1 MIDHRCQPQSGG
13 GFTAMQATNLL
24 FIMADEHRRDALGCY
39 GHPIVRTPHLDR
51 LAAAGTRFANAYTP
65 SPVCVSARASLATGR
80 WVHDTGCWSS
90 AEPYDG
96 SMPGWGHRL
105 IAAGHRVVSVGKLH
119 YRATTDANGFDREIL
134 PLHVVD
140 GLGWVKGL
148 LRDPPPS
155 YGEAPRELAMQV
167 GTGETGYTHYDR
179 RICDAACDWIR
190 EYGAATDKPWVLFVS
205 FVSPHYPLIAPK
217 LFTDLYDLER
227 IGWPHRHKER
237 PSHPVLQ
244 EIYRFYNYQ
253 DHFTDQRVKQGRLG
267 YYGLCSFVDHLIGR
281 LLGTLEASGL
291 TEDTRVLYTSDHGE
305 MLGDHGMWT
314 KMLMYEAS
322 AAIPLIMKGPDV
334 PSGQVVQTPVSLV
347 DCYQTIVEGVGEPLT
362 GEERALPG
370 HSLLRIAAG
379 EFPART
385 VLSEYHD
392 GGAPTGYFMVRR
404 NAWKYIH
411 YTGSVPQLFNLA
423 DDPLEDEDLGQDPR
437 YAEVRQDCEA
447 ALRAILDP
455 VAVNRRAFAEQARK
469 VAALGGRDALLALAD
484 SDFGFTPLK
493 NIAGDLAL
501 AERSDLLA

>member
-1 MIDHRCQPQSGG
+1 
-13 GFTAMQATNLL
+13 
-24 FIMADEHRRDALGCY
+24 
-39 GHPIVRTPHLDR
+39 
-51 LAAAGTRFANAYTP
+51 
-65 SPVCVSARASLATGR
+65 
-80 WVHDTGCWSS
+80 
-90 AEPYDG
+90 
-96 SMPGWGHRL
+96 
-105 IAAGHRVVSVGKLH
+105 
-119 YRATTDANGFDREIL
+119 
-134 PLHVVD
+134 
-140 GLGWVKGL
+140 
-148 LRDPPPS
+148 
-155 YGEAPRELAMQV
+155 
-167 GTGETGYTHYDR
+167 
-179 RICDAACDWIR
+179 
-190 EYGAATDKPWVLFVS
+190 
-205 FVSPHYPLIAPK
+205 
-217 LFTDLYDLER
+217 
-227 IGWPHRHKER
+227 
-237 PSHPVLQ
+237 
-244 EIYRFYNYQ
+244 
-253 DHFTDQRVKQGRLG
+253 
-267 YYGLCSFVDHLIGR
+267 
-281 LLGTLEASGL
+281 
-291 TEDTRVLYTSDHGE
+291 

-362 GEERALPG
+362 REERALPG

-379 EFPART
+379 DSPART